1 MRDIHLFQLALGLQP
16 PWTVVRSDFT
26 QEENRLDLYL
36 DFGNGSTF
44 SCPVCGRECKAYDT
58 EEKTWRHL
66 NFFQHKAYIHARAP
80 RIKCSEHGVK
90 TVEVPWA
97 RPVSGFTLLFE
108 AYIMC
113 LAKEMPVSAIARL
126 VDEHDTRIWRVIE
139 HYVETARTK
148 EDFSDVNRIGMDETS
163 HAKGHKYVS
172 VFVDFD
178 KSKVIFATPG
188 KDASTVE
195 RFAVDLVQHN
205 GRTENVAEV
214 CCDMSEA
221 FISGVKEHFKQ
232 ASITFDKFHIMKIIN
247 EAVDEVR
254 RQEQRE
260 NSELRSLL
268 KGTRYIWLKNPSNLS
283 MKQYSKLS
291 VLKNRNIKTVRAYN
305 LKLAFAELFNQIP
318 EDAEQ
323 YLKKWYFW
331 ATHSQLEPMKT
342 AAKTIKNHWDG
353 VLRWFTSSMTNGI
366 LEGINS
372 LIQSA
377 KRRARGYRTTKNYIM
392 MIYLVS
398 GKLELGPTL

>member
-1 MRDIHLFQLALGLQP
+1 
-16 PWTVVRSDFT
+16 
-26 QEENRLDLYL
+26 
-36 DFGNGSTF
+36 
-44 SCPVCGRECKAYDT
+44 
-58 EEKTWRHL
+58 
-66 NFFQHKAYIHARAP
+66 
-80 RIKCSEHGVK
+80 
-90 TVEVPWA
+90 
-97 RPVSGFTLLFE
+97 
-108 AYIMC
+108 MC
-113 LAKEMPVSAIARL
+113 LAKEMPVSATARL

-163 HAKGHKYVS
+163 PAKGHKYVS

-268 KGTRYIWLKNPSNLS
+268 KGTRYIWLRNPSNLS

-305 LKLAFAELFNQIP
+305 LKLAFAELFNQ
-318 EDAEQ
+318 D
-323 YLKKWYFW
+323 
-331 ATHSQLEPMKT
+331 S
-342 AAKTIKNHWDG
+342 
-353 VLRWFTSSMTNGI
+353 
-366 LEGINS
+366 
-372 LIQSA
+372 
-377 KRRARGYRTTKNYIM
+377 RRC
-392 MIYLVS
+392 
-398 GKLELGPTL
+398 